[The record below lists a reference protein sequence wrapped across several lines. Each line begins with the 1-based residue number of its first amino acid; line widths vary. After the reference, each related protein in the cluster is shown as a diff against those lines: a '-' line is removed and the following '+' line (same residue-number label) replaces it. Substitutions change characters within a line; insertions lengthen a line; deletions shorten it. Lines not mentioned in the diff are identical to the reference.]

1 MGEDIS
7 DERTEMIGDI
17 FKEVQRQLVGERK
30 GITGLPVGWGPAT
43 SSTKTDFATLSKD
56 GYEKNALIFACI
68 NELASS
74 ASEAKCVVEKQNR
87 KGEWEPW
94 PQSRL
99 QKLLDSPNPLM
110 SAYEFWFHVILYQSL
125 AGNCL
130 WEKEPSRA
138 GLTVGLWLMRP
149 DYVSV
154 KTMEVPIGQRTRR
167 KIEFYKWQP
176 PAGGSVNFPPE
187 KIIHFKHP
195 HPRDEIWG
203 FPPLAAAARAGD
215 TDNFATDFVQAFFKN
230 AAVPFG
236 ILKIGG
242 HVDEAMQEEAKRRL
256 QQLYGV
262 VSGQARW
269 FEPMILGEGSE
280 WVEMGKSMTDMDF
293 PQLRRI
299 TETRICEV
307 FQVPPILIGAFAGL
321 ERSTFAN
328 YEEARASFW
337 METLM
342 PIYKKHADTLNR
354 QLTPEFGKD
363 MRVVWDFSGVKA
375 LQESHDAIFTRADMG
390 IKSGW
395 VTVNEARSMAGLEEV
410 PGGEIFLRP
419 MMLMPVPAEEKPQ
432 PPGAKGLQ
440 DVAHRRQ
447 FVATKS
453 SQVPE
458 EAKERWAKALDM
470 VATAWESIFGKV
482 ASALF
487 RKEKDEL
494 LKILRKEGKASTKAA
509 PFDTFLQ
516 AGALYLL
523 ASKDGWIEEFGPLFA
538 GLMKAQADNILGAYG
553 ISFDIDRPEVQDFLK
568 NYTMEFAKGIEQVS
582 EEKLRELIMKAQE
595 EGWSVPN
602 TRNAIMEMW
611 DGFDKNR
618 AQMIARTETIRSSN
632 AGSEEAWRQAG
643 IQKKQW
649 YATLDGRQC
658 PDCVELMEYTKIN
671 PITVGGNFSSG
682 DMSLPYPPLHPNCR
696 CTILAYFEE
705 G

>member
-1 MGEDIS
+1 MIADIVK
-7 DERTEMIGDI
+7 EMR
-17 FKEVQRQLVGERK
+17 RQLIGERK
-30 GITGLPVGWGPAT
+30 AITGLPFGTGVA
-43 SSTKTDFATLSKD
+43 SSYPKTDFATLSKD
-56 GYEKNALIFACI
+56 GYEKNALIYACI

-74 ASEAKCVVEKQNR
+74 ASEAKCIVEKQNR

-99 QKLLDSPNPLM
+99 QKLLDNPNPLM

-130 WEKEPSRA
+130 WEKEPSKA
-138 GLTVGLWLMRP
+138 GLTVGFWLMRP

-154 KTMEVPIGQRTRR
+154 KTMEVPTGQRTRQ

-176 PAGGSVNFPPE
+176 PAGGQVNFPPE
-187 KIIHFKHP
+187 KVIHFKHP

-236 ILKIGG
+236 ILKVSG
-242 HVDEAMQEEAKRRL
+242 HIDEAMQKEAKERL

-262 VSGQARW
+262 ISGTARW
-269 FEPMILGEGSE
+269 FEPMILGEGGD

-307 FQVPPILIGAFAGL
+307 FQVPPILVGAFAGL

-328 YEEARASFW
+328 YAEARASFW

-342 PIYKKHADTLNR
+342 PIYKKNADTLNR

-363 MRVVWDFSGVKA
+363 VRIRFDFSEVKA
-375 LQESHDAIFTRADMG
+375 LQESHDAIFIRAD
-390 IKSGW
+390 SGVKGGW
-395 VTVNEARSMAGLEEV
+395 ITVNEARRMVDLDDV

-419 MMLMPVPAEEKPQ
+419 MMLMPVGAVEKA
-432 PPGAKGLQ
+432 PPGGEKRLEL
-440 DVAHRRQ
+440 
-447 FVATKS
+447 KS
-453 SQVPE
+453 AQVPE
-458 EAKERWAKALDM
+458 EAKERWAKAVDL
-470 VATAWESIFGKV
+470 VATAWEVPFRKV
-482 ASALF
+482 AAGLF

-494 LKILRKEGKASTKAA
+494 LKILRREGKASTKAA
-509 PFDTFLQ
+509 PFSTFLQ
-516 AGALYLL
+516 AGTFYLL

-553 ISFDIDRPEVQDFLK
+553 ISFDIDRPEVQQFLEG
-568 NYTMEFAKGIEQVS
+568 YTMEFAKGIEGVS
-582 EEKLRELIMKAQE
+582 EQALRELIMTAQS

-632 AGSEEAWRQAG
+632 AGCEEAWKQAG

-649 YATLDGRQC
+649 YAAIDGRQC
-658 PDCVELMEYTKIN
+658 PECEALHEYSKLN
-671 PITVGGNFSSG
+671 PVIMGGNFQA
-682 DMSLPYPPLHPNCR
+682 DLPYPPLHPNCR

-705 G
+705 A